1 MRIMILLPAKLFMKV
16 KEIIKYLGAIIFYK
30 IQWIIGIALQLF
42 VKVFFVLNYSEKFLA
57 YWFQKLNHVE

>member
-16 KEIIKYLGAIIFYK
+16 KEIIKYLGATIFYK

-42 VKVFFVLNYSEKFLA
+42 VKVFLY
-57 YWFQKLNHVE
+57 